1 MWEKLFSSNIC
12 EKWIFD
18 YVIANQECNM
28 RAFMYKLPL
37 IFQNQYVLLPLETQS
52 IVWRGNLKK
61 LETITSKIYF
71 SANT

>member
-1 MWEKLFSSNIC
+1 MWEKLFGWNIR

-18 YVIANQECNM
+18 DVIANQECNM
-28 RAFMYKLPL
+28 RALMSELPV

-52 IVWRGNLKK
+52 IVWRGSLKK

-71 SANT
+71 PTNT